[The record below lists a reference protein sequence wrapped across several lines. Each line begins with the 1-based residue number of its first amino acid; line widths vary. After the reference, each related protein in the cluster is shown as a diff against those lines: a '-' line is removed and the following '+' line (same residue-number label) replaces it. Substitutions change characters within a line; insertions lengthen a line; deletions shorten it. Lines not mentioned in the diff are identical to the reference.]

1 MTTEQQ
7 NIINLFN
14 SPDPVNMEIAEE
26 IAISTGNGV
35 WFSNWIDEQV
45 RKIKV
50 ILKKYCNPKGHYNK
64 GDLNLINLQILLT
77 GVSIEPFYNFTEVL
91 TNKFV
96 TKNGYILLGL
106 FISKHSSDHYYLKKE
121 LEEIGI
127 KVTFKNNKDEITKRF
142 KIDYSR

>member
-1 MTTEQQ
+1 MTEQQ
-7 NIINLFN
+7 QNILELFN
-14 SPDPVNMEIAEE
+14 SSDPVNKELAEQ

-35 WFSNWIDEQV
+35 WFNEWIDEQV
-45 RKIKV
+45 RKIKI
-50 ILKKYCNPKGHYNK
+50 ILKKYCNPKGNYNK

-96 TKNGYILLGL
+96 TENGYILLGL
-106 FISKHSSDHYYLKKE
+106 FISKYSSDYYYLQKE

-127 KVTFKNNKDEITKRF
+127 KVTFIG
-142 KIDYSR
+142 I